1 MEIEILFIGIRES
14 NQVNY
19 YCNCIGNNVVSS
31 VNIVFWTRCLFLR
44 AREYRKYVN
53 FFGKCGFVE
62 ENCKRIGRNSICCD
76 TLERFIKH

>member
-19 YCNCIGNNVVSS
+19 YYNCIGNNVVSS

-53 FFGKCGFVE
+53 FFWKMRIRRRE
-62 ENCKRIGRNSICCD
+62 LQENRKKLN
-76 TLERFIKH
+76 LL

>member
-53 FFGKCGFVE
+53 FFWKMRIRRRE
-62 ENCKRIGRNSICCD
+62 LQENRKKLN
-76 TLERFIKH
+76 LL

>member
-53 FFGKCGFVE
+53 IFWKMRIRRRE
-62 ENCKRIGRNSICCD
+62 LQENRKKLN
-76 TLERFIKH
+76 LL